1 MMFAILPVLFL
12 AFIIGFTAIEAD
24 QVHANAGSTTANT
37 AIAEAA
43 RFMIYRNAVLAD
55 LEANPSIP
63 VASGSIALA
72 SLTLPNGVVATSLPA
87 GIGNYVQ
94 LGANGARTVYVYQ
107 TAQPGIIAAFN
118 KDFPGDVTLGII
130 INSEWITATAGAT
143 LAAPTFVPAG
153 DILSVVQLGG

>member
-1 MMFAILPVLFL
+1 MMFAVLPLLFL
-12 AFIIGFTAIEAD
+12 AFIIGFTALEAD
-24 QVHANAGSTTANT
+24 QVQANAGSTTAN
-37 AIAEAA
+37 AAMDDAA

-55 LEANPSIP
+55 LEANTSLPA
-63 VASGSIALA
+63 ASGSIALA
-72 SLTLPNGVVATSLPA
+72 SLTMPNGVVQTNLPA

-118 KDFPGDVTLGII
+118 KEFPGDGTLGIV
-130 INSEWITATAGAT
+130 INSEWVTATAGAT
-143 LAAPTFVPAG
+143 LAAPAFVPAG